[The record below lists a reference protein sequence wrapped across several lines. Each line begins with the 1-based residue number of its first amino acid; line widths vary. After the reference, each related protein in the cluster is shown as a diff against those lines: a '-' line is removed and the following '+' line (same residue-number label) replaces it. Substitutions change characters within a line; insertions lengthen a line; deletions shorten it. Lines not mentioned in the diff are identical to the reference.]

1 MKRIIVMPFK
11 DGNVKEGMRRLIQLN
26 KDAVVVFP
34 VLDLP
39 DFTISLTQVLE
50 ETGVKYHL
58 FFTDGSDGIDGL
70 VLKAHDI
77 TMCTNPLKELTR
89 EITADDILAMVWED
103 SIEAHL
109 VLHAVEDL
117 AIETWNVDD
126 GLESVE
132 VDFDDD
138 DESDMLY
145 EEMQE
150 AMSNF
155 IEAFA
160 TYITNGILNTLS
172 KAVEERLREDM
183 GKKDINPFD
192 K

>member
-11 DGNVKEGMRRLIQLN
+11 DGDVNEGMRRLIQLN
-26 KDAVVVFP
+26 KDAIVVFP
-34 VLDLP
+34 VMELP
-39 DFTISLTQVLE
+39 QFRTSITKVLE

-58 FFTDGSDGIDGL
+58 FFTDGSEEIDNL

-77 TMCTNPLKELTR
+77 TMCLNPLKELTR
-89 EITADDILAMVWED
+89 EITADDVLAMVWED

-126 GLESVE
+126 GLEPVE